1 MILSLYVDDV
11 LLASNDLGM
20 LNDTKDWL
28 KSQFEMK
35 DMGDASFVLGIKI
48 IRDRNVKK
56 LSLSQEAY
64 LDKILKRFKMELSK
78 PVDMPI
84 HKGIKLSKTMA
95 LTNEDDE
102 KEMANK
108 SYAQAVGSLMYAM
121 LCTRPDISYVVSLV
135 S

>member
-121 LCTRPDISYVVSLV
+121 LCTRPDISYAVSLV